1 VQNPIEVASCQKRI
15 SFRHH
20 QLFRHHP
27 LFVTFCRQKVTKN
40 LFAEV
45 LFQIDQR
52 ICKPGVPARFD
63 FWNFV
68 LPKNG
73 VICLVPRQLPHFLN
87 GLDFIPKTSKLNA
100 NPS

>member
-1 VQNPIEVASCQKRI
+1 VATHHTKI
-15 SFRHH
+15 PFRLI
-20 QLFRHHP
+20 QLFRDLF

-45 LFQIDQR
+45 LFQIGRLSIKR
-52 ICKPGVPARFD
+52 IISARFD
-63 FWNFV
+63 FWDFV

-87 GLDFIPKTSKLNA
+87 PDFALNSVVRDQ
-100 NPS
+100 NVKKSRN